1 MPEPLTRLEA
11 IEDRFLDV
19 VLDKAPL
26 WGLIGAGAI
35 AVIIAVEQIILAVT
49 R

>member
-1 MPEPLTRLEA
+1 MPEQLTRLEA
-11 IEDRFLDV
+11 FEERFLDV

-26 WGLIGAGAI
+26 WGLIGAGIVGAF
-35 AVIIAVEQIILAVT
+35 IAVEQIILAVN